1 MVLVVVVVVVVV
13 VVAVVVVEEV
23 VVVDG
28 ACRVRRRRH
37 LHLLNGEDSE
47 AGEGGDVVGQG
58 GHGAAVED
66 QLLQADQPPR
76 LLRQPP
82 QIVVLPHSSIGTLYY
97 RYAVL
102 CSSLSCRRQT
112 A

>member
-1 MVLVVVVVVVVV
+1 MIGGACAAKNSTLCCTQHKAARAGCGQELEKAGVRDAGRGHLH
-13 VVAVVVVEEV
+13 VVE
-23 VVVDG
+23 
-28 ACRVRRRRH
+28 
-37 LHLLNGEDSE
+37 GEDSE
-47 AGEGGDVVGQG
+47 AREGGDVVGEG

-82 QIVVLPHSSIGTLYY
+82 QIVVLPHSSIGTLCY

-102 CSSLSCRRQT
+102 SVR
-112 A
+112 